1 MPTNLV
7 QTTFSQRRNERKI
20 IFMIRNQLLEK
31 CFGQYTCNYTLV
43 KWQGNSSHREYCC
56 FFICLVET
64 DVIKWNLA

>member
-1 MPTNLV
+1 
-7 QTTFSQRRNERKI
+7 
-20 IFMIRNQLLEK
+20 MIRNQLLEK